1 MFTKPSV
8 NQIEQAY
15 TGNYQ
20 PLAQKVDQ
28 DKKQHGGIPHDL
40 RQLLALNDLITNQN
54 AGGIQQALNMPT
66 DMPTVAQNAQQMAQQ
81 AIQARMMQQVHE
93 QQRKDGKPMTVPPGV
108 PQPDMQPRGIDS
120 IPTDVGS
127 GYAAGGI
134 IGDVHHFTEGG
145 QSKSWIEEFLYSN
158 LSPAE
163 KRRKEM
169 LETQAEGNRTVPTSL
184 NQERNRSMAQVT
196 KRDPNI
202 TAEVMERVGLATK
215 PQEAPQLVVGGGSTA
230 NVKPPAPP
238 SPPKPATTRDSAPMP
253 AGERPAMGLDQ
264 YLVTPDK
271 IRSQTMN
278 VNPNQEMK
286 DRMTMFKEMVGQQ
299 PTSGLDR
306 MIAELDRRKAKL
318 EGEAPKP
325 GFGGLMDYLGHIAGA
340 GGKTWQDAGYG
351 GSVSLQKANKA
362 REEQINA
369 LIEKGIDLGQ
379 QKENV
384 GYNFKK
390 DSFGLGIKAME
401 DAIKRKYDAAISQSN
416 DNLEREKLKQQ
427 KETELAKLAQ
437 MRVNPVLQLASALQ
451 GASPE
456 KRDAILQSAGLMYG
470 NRQTGTD
477 AAILGRYEKA
487 MADHKEAFNK
497 DMRQY
502 GTKEDKAAY
511 QADIKASLARIE
523 SVYGPYGITGQGGGA
538 STATAVPLP
547 SDARTNP
554 SKLVVGTIYQTAQGP
569 GKWNGKG
576 FDPQ

>member
-1 MFTKPSV
+1 
-8 NQIEQAY
+8 
-15 TGNYQ
+15 
-20 PLAQKVDQ
+20 
-28 DKKQHGGIPHDL
+28 
-40 RQLLALNDLITNQN
+40 
-54 AGGIQQALNMPT
+54 
-66 DMPTVAQNAQQMAQQ
+66 
-81 AIQARMMQQVHE
+81 
-93 QQRKDGKPMTVPPGV
+93 
-108 PQPDMQPRGIDS
+108 
-120 IPTDVGS
+120 
-127 GYAAGGI
+127 
-134 IGDVHHFTEGG
+134 
-145 QSKSWIEEFLYSN
+145 
-158 LSPAE
+158 
-163 KRRKEM
+163 
-169 LETQAEGNRTVPTSL
+169 
-184 NQERNRSMAQVT
+184 
-196 KRDPNI
+196 
-202 TAEVMERVGLATK
+202 
-215 PQEAPQLVVGGGSTA
+215 
-230 NVKPPAPP
+230 
-238 SPPKPATTRDSAPMP
+238 
-253 AGERPAMGLDQ
+253 
-264 YLVTPDK
+264 
-271 IRSQTMN
+271 
-278 VNPNQEMK
+278 
-286 DRMTMFKEMVGQQ
+286 
-299 PTSGLDR
+299 
-306 MIAELDRRKAKL
+306 
-318 EGEAPKP
+318 
-325 GFGGLMDYLGHIAGA
+325 
-340 GGKTWQDAGYG
+340 
-351 GSVSLQKANKA
+351 
-362 REEQINA
+362 
-369 LIEKGIDLGQ
+369 LGQ

-390 DSFGLGIKAME
+390 DSFGLGVKAME

-547 SDARTNP
+547 SDAKTNP